1 MERFYYKGGRKV
13 MEERIDAYF
22 RRLEEAGERGGPSD
36 LLAAIGLDSD
46 TARRLAAG
54 DGAYGAV
61 LREAA
66 TRLRAHLETS
76 PAWAGSNG
84 SKAVF
89 LLKQQLWDGLTYAD
103 KRESGGG
110 CAAVQVRFG
119 PDKEAGDAFG

>member
-13 MEERIDAYF
+13 MEEKIDAYF
-22 RRLEEAGERGGPSD
+22 RRLAEKGERGGPSD
-36 LLAAIGLDSD
+36 LLAAIGLDSE

-54 DGAYGAV
+54 GGAYSAA
-61 LREAA
+61 LRDAA

-103 KRESGGG
+103 KRESGTAA
-110 CAAVQVRFG
+110 AAVQVRFG
-119 PDKEAGDAFG
+119 PEKEAGDAFG